1 MFFPIVASVMCF
13 KVSSMLSRESGIAYI
28 LAIRLYYF
36 FVKHS
41 RLTGL
46 VLFFQRTLLLFRV
59 REFIPEYFIS
69 LVSVCVVFSLF
80 LVDLFVDSHSL
91 SLFFSCFVS
100 IRHSVSN
107 ASIFYSFVWLCVPA
121 LVRRHLPRS
130 VSAVAKPTW
139 PWISADSRQQRSCP
153 REMPLRQWE
162 RGF

>member
-1 MFFPIVASVMCF
+1 MVLFFHISFIFFKLLRSCFFPYCSIGNVCF
-13 KVSSMLSRESGIAYI
+13 EVSSMLSRESGIAYI

-69 LVSVCVVFSLF
+69 LVSVCVEFSLF

-91 SLFFSCFVS
+91 SLLFVLCIHSSFRLEREYLLFLCLTLCTCIGPPPPPSLCISCCEAHV
-100 IRHSVSN
+100 
-107 ASIFYSFVWLCVPA
+107 A
-121 LVRRHLPRS
+121 LD
-130 VSAVAKPTW
+130 
-139 PWISADSRQQRSCP
+139 IS
-153 REMPLRQWE
+153 
-162 RGF
+162 